1 MANHFVESEA
11 KLHRMASVV
20 AQNGIRVLKDLG
32 LKSVE
37 STFVAPTQAP
47 QLRATVVWMEE
58 IELRESL
65 ISHILTE
72 RQRR

>member
-11 KLHRMASVV
+11 ELHRMASVV

-37 STFVAPTQAP
+37 SSSP
-47 QLRATVVWMEE
+47 
-58 IELRESL
+58 
-65 ISHILTE
+65 
-72 RQRR
+72 RRKRPD